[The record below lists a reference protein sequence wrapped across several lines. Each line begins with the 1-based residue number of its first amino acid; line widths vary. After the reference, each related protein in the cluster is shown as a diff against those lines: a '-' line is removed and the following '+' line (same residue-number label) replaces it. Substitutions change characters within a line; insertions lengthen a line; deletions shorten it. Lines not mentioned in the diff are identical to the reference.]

1 MVILSMMGIL
11 VMDVIYKSTYNRNPY
26 ENWLMSFPYGKTSL
40 TMAQSGT
47 ILGSSK
53 KKDMPSHSQ
62 QRKLW
67 VPYPPKS
74 MLSHHFA
81 WKGLSKK
88 HTAITVRMPAY
99 IGHHWSRRGMCDVTK
114 CRRMAFFWRT
124 QYGKICSSSAPLQGT
139 LGMFDDRVNPWNLL
153 PELAFQWQISHKQAP
168 LYTSIRSLPILHQIH
183 RICDPR
189 LKKASQLGS
198 T

>member
-1 MVILSMMGIL
+1 
-11 VMDVIYKSTYNRNPY
+11 
-26 ENWLMSFPYGKTSL
+26 MSFPYGKTSL

-88 HTAITVRMPAY
+88 KHSHFGSDAGI
-99 IGHHWSRRGMCDVTK
+99 HWS
-114 CRRMAFFWRT
+114 
-124 QYGKICSSSAPLQGT
+124 
-139 LGMFDDRVNPWNLL
+139 
-153 PELAFQWQISHKQAP
+153 
-168 LYTSIRSLPILHQIH
+168 SLI
-183 RICDPR
+183 
-189 LKKASQLGS
+189 KEGYV
-198 T
+198 

>member
-1 MVILSMMGIL
+1 
-11 VMDVIYKSTYNRNPY
+11 
-26 ENWLMSFPYGKTSL
+26 
-40 TMAQSGT
+40 MAQSGT

-88 HTAITVRMPAY
+88 NTAISVRMPAY

-139 LGMFDDRVNPWNLL
+139 LGMFDARVNPWNLL
-153 PELAFQWQISHKQAP
+153 KRVSNISITLIDDPQKCADFTWISMYVYIYVCIIEREKMYIYIISMSHTYIHICIC
-168 LYTSIRSLPILHQIH
+168 YTYSRY
-183 RICDPR
+183 RYRCR
-189 LKKASQLGS
+189 A
-198 T
+198 

>member
-1 MVILSMMGIL
+1 MKIDWCHSPMGKQVWPWHSL
-11 VMDVIYKSTYNRNPY
+11 VRYWV
-26 ENWLMSFPYGKTSL
+26 L
-40 TMAQSGT
+40 Q
-47 ILGSSK
+47 K
-53 KKDMPSHSQ
+53 KKTCRLIHNKENYGSLIPPSQCCHTTLPGKAFQ
-62 QRKLW
+62 
-67 VPYPPKS
+67 
-74 MLSHHFA
+74 
-81 WKGLSKK
+81 KK
-88 HTAITVRMPAY
+88 NTAISVRMPAY